1 MCGLERCTI
10 NFGNFVAPLDSSS
23 MQTHTM
29 VSYALDTMRKPKG
42 SLKLI
47 ARNGDA
53 NWVKFTPLVKLVTV
67 HMCFH
72 YTYDLV

>member
-1 MCGLERCTI
+1 
-10 NFGNFVAPLDSSS
+10 